1 MAIKVTP
8 EIIEQINEL
17 YCQIGVKS
25 QVAKII
31 GCSAS
36 TVSKYIIKDY
46 KPKAERVEITFDG
59 EPDDGTIFIKE
70 VEAMINSAPIQPID
84 SEFLY
89 EEVCRP
95 KNDEFQDMIKLK
107 GEL

>member
-8 EIIEQINEL
+8 EVIEQINEL
-17 YCQIGVKS
+17 YCQIGIKS

-59 EPDDGTIFIKE
+59 EPDDGTSFINE
-70 VEAMINSAPIQPID
+70 IEAMINNAPIQPID
-84 SEFLY
+84 PEFLY
-89 EEVCRP
+89 EQVCGP
-95 KNDEFQDMIKLK
+95 KNGEFQDMIKLQ
-107 GEL
+107 GEV